1 METEEESGKHET
13 DILVTGSESDCNV
26 RGRNERR
33 NDGCEKENDDDNM
46 RNAERENTSDTTD
59 DDRSRQ
65 AADHSESEKE
75 DSQGRGTGPVSC
87 VTGGIV
93 GIGRR
98 HNDS

>member
-1 METEEESGKHET
+1 M
-13 DILVTGSESDCNV
+13 TGSESDGDV
-26 RGRNERR
+26 HGRNERR

-75 DSQGRGTGPVSC
+75 DSQGKGNGTCKLRDGKNSWHR
-87 VTGGIV
+87 TKT
-93 GIGRR
+93 
-98 HNDS
+98 